1 MTTVPE
7 QFSVA
12 GKDASMRSTVAW
24 CAAAVG
30 GSAALGLIGG
40 LIWGEVAP
48 RAMLQEISA
57 GTAELMNAETR
68 AFIGADAWF
77 AGIAAAAGL
86 LTGVIGFRFGVSR
99 RDGGARAAGA
109 AGLILGGGAGG
120 RVILW
125 LGQQI
130 GLSAYDHDL
139 AASANGTVFA
149 SSLTLGATSVLTFWP
164 MLTAIVILIAE
175 WSTRPVQHAD
185 SSAPGWRRS

>member
-30 GSAALGLIGG
+30 GSAALGLLGG
-40 LIWGEVAP
+40 LVWGEVAP

-86 LTGVIGFRFGVSR
+86 LAGVIGFRFGVSR
-99 RDGGARAAGA
+99 RAGGARAAVAG
-109 AGLILGGGAGG
+109 GLIGGGVAGAL
-120 RVILW
+120 VMLW

-175 WSTRPVQHAD
+175 WSTRPAQRP
-185 SSAPGWRRS
+185 APSGPYPTQ